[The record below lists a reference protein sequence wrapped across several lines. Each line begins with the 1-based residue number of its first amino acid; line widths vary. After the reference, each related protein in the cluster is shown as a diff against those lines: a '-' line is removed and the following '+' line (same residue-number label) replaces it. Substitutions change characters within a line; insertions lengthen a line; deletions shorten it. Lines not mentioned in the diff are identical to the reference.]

1 MLEMR
6 MKDRLTGIAKDIIGD
21 DKFALLRYRNR
32 ANAGLREYGE
42 QFEATVGTPRS
53 ILTCCPHH
61 GNIGDQAI
69 ALAEWRMLGSVQHPV
84 LSFGGDTTALLLC
97 LQRYA
102 SQKDTIYLHGG
113 GNMGTLY
120 RNEEEYRL
128 RLISARHNNRIVLFP
143 QTMSYGDSE
152 DDRRFL
158 RHTQRVYGAHPDLH
172 LFARE
177 QVTYGRMKAAYP
189 DNDVQL
195 VPDIVLSV
203 SGEDNADFASRQ
215 GILLCM
221 RNDVEQVLGN
231 DSHRLF
237 EELARDLGMD
247 WRYTDTTVQT
257 HGPITQQEG
266 ERLVYGKWNEFS
278 SARLVITDRLH
289 GMIFSAVTGTPC
301 VALNNSNGKVGY
313 EYEWLKDVP
322 YVAFA
327 SAVDEVPQLAQQ
339 VLQVSDPKFPSDW
352 FAKQFA
358 PLTSLIS

>member
-1 MLEMR
+1 MG
-6 MKDRLTGIAKDIIGD
+6 MKDRLTGIAKDVIGD

-69 ALAEWRMLGSVQHPV
+69 ALAEWRMLGSVQRPV

-203 SGEDNADFASRQ
+203 SGEDDADFASRQ

-231 DSHRLF
+231 D
-237 EELARDLGMD
+237 
-247 WRYTDTTVQT
+247 
-257 HGPITQQEG
+257 
-266 ERLVYGKWNEFS
+266 
-278 SARLVITDRLH
+278 
-289 GMIFSAVTGTPC
+289 
-301 VALNNSNGKVGY
+301 
-313 EYEWLKDVP
+313 
-322 YVAFA
+322 
-327 SAVDEVPQLAQQ
+327 
-339 VLQVSDPKFPSDW
+339 
-352 FAKQFA
+352 
-358 PLTSLIS
+358 